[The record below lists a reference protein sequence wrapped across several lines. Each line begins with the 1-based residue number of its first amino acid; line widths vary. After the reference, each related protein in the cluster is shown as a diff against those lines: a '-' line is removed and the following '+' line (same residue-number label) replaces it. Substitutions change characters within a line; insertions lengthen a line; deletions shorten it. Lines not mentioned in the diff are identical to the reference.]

1 MKGKTKARANMNH
14 TYEEQIPISEM
25 GEQVAYDVDG
35 EGVLF
40 TTQPTEKNASS
51 LVGKKRTTGISHFAS
66 IFPASQ
72 EESLPHFLEK
82 E

>member
-51 LVGKKRTTGISHFAS
+51 LVGKKEQLA
-66 IFPASQ
+66 FPILQVYFRLRKRKA
-72 EESLPHFLEK
+72 FLTF
-82 E
+82 